1 MAYLQVARCRLI
13 WPLAIKSTSLYIAR
27 RSGKST
33 LRDFLPGSSG
43 TSKPQPLEPGHNPF
57 PSGHIL
63 QGRRINRSVPGRPA
77 VPKRHPRATGA
88 HPGGVDAGFPAVP
101 APRRFP
107 RHPSGI
113 GPHDYWPFKAEAAR
127 LAAGVLGSACL
138 MLSQSQRP
146 THRLNRHSHLT
157 VAHPPSQQP
166 PGRHPC
172 QAHTLS
178 VLTLHVVGK
187 AHFYQPVG
195 PKVPGG

>member
-1 MAYLQVARCRLI
+1 MQTD
-13 WPLAIKSTSLYIAR
+13 LAIGNQVHIPLHRSQKWQKHSAR
-27 RSGKST
+27 LPSRLQRDFKAPT
-33 LRDFLPGSSG
+33 LRARPQSLP
-43 TSKPQPLEPGHNPF
+43 KRAHPARQAHQPLGPGTA
-57 PSGHIL
+57 S
-63 QGRRINRSVPGRPA
+63 RPQA
-77 VPKRHPRATGA
+77 ASAGNGS

-127 LAAGVLGSACL
+127 LVAGVLGSACL